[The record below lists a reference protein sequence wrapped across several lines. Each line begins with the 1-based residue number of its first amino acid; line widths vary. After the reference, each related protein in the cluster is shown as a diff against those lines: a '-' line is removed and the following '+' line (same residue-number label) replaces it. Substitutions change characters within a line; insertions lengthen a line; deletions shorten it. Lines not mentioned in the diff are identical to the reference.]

1 MTRLFSEAPQL
12 EFRPAYS
19 YCPDC
24 KSVLAVQKTHTR
36 MVSTLDIGKFQALE
50 VVLICPACKHT
61 YHSEELGQLVPPG
74 ANFGYDIL
82 VYVGKAFFLRYRTEQ
97 EVMTELAEKNV
108 QISSREASL
117 LGMKFIVYLAI
128 AQQQHTASITAD
140 MQLRGGFVCHL
151 DSTCEGGDPFL
162 MSSIDSLSEIVLGNI
177 KIPSE
182 HKDHI
187 VPFLQSIKAS
197 YGIPLALV
205 HDMSRGIIKAVAEVF
220 PGVPDYICH
229 FHFLRDIGI
238 DYMGGEYDTIRTRL
252 SKHQINGK
260 LLTHAK
266 KIKGTIDWTS
276 DLIDVLATGLSNH
289 PLPTASYQSLPAIN
303 CYTYIQ
309 WALQGKSDGQGYGFP
324 FDRPY
329 LAFANRLRCLHAD
342 MEKLSKTQ
350 LRGKWKDNMVY
361 FKVIHVLNPVMQ
373 DKALWRAV
381 ETLEKKIT
389 VFEKLRQAMRIAL
402 QTGRQGLNDEGQKS
416 RIITIEQRVKKFR
429 VWLTSRKDYAQN
441 QDAKNMI
448 NQIDTYWKKLFAK
461 PIIVQT
467 PTGVIHIQPQR
478 TNNILEQMFRH
489 IKRANRRKTG
499 NASSS
504 RILRTM
510 LAQTPLARNL
520 SNPNYMK
527 IMLAEKKSLE
537 EVFAGININTFRNEF
552 SKARSMPGKIPA
564 KLKALIAM
572 TDYPEKL
579 AEMMRKAAA

>member
-1 MTRLFSEAPQL
+1 MA
-12 EFRPAYS
+12 
-19 YCPDC
+19 CPKC
-24 KSVLAVQKTHTR
+24 
-36 MVSTLDIGKFQALE
+36 DI
-50 VVLICPACKHT
+50 PHR
-61 YHSEELGQLVPPG
+61 SEELAQLVPSG
-74 ANFGYDIL
+74 ANFGYDVL
-82 VYVGKAFFLRYRTEQ
+82 VYVGKALFLRHRTEQ
-97 EVMTELAEKNV
+97 EVVAELAVKNV
-108 QISSREASL
+108 RISSREASL

-187 VPFLQSIKAS
+187 VPFLQSIKKD
-197 YGIPLALV
+197 YGKPLALV
-205 HDMSRGIIKAVAEVF
+205 HDMSRGIIKAAEEVF

-238 DYMGGEYDTIRTRL
+238 DYMGGEYDTIRTLL

-266 KIKGTIDWTS
+266 QIKGTINWTS

-289 PLPTASYQSLPAIN
+289 PLPPASYQFLPAIN

-324 FDRPY
+324 FDHPY
-329 LAFANRLRCLHAD
+329 LTFANRLRCLHAD

-361 FKVIHVLNPVMQ
+361 FKVIHILNPVMQ

-381 ETLEKKIT
+381 EALEKKIP

-402 QTGRQGLNDEGQKS
+402 PTGRQGLNDEGQKGN
-416 RIITIEQRVKKFR
+416 INTIEQRVKKFR
-429 VWLTSRKDYAQN
+429 GWLTSRKDYPQN

-448 NQIDTYWKKLFAK
+448 NQIDKYWKKLFAE

-467 PTGVIHIQPQR
+467 PTGTTHIQPQR

-499 NASSS
+499 NASSG